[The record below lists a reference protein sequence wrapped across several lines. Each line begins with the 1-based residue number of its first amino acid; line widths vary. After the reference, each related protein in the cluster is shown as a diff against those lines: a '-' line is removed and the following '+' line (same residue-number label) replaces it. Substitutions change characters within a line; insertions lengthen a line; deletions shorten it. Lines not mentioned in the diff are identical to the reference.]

1 MSQIGVLFL
10 NSINIEPIS
19 NLVLVFLLLTLN
31 MQLPVRRAK
40 KTKQTLNIRAE
51 SKILR
56 NEIKVITKPSKEMYI
71 TWIYLKKKTKRIYH
85 QLGNLFAQ
93 LPVWA
98 EKYNLLHTT

>member
-71 TWIYLKKKTKRIYH
+71 TWIYLKKKNKADLSSTWKSICSIASVGRK
-85 QLGNLFAQ
+85 
-93 LPVWA
+93 V
-98 EKYNLLHTT
+98 

>member
-40 KTKQTLNIRAE
+40 TTKQTLNIRAE

-71 TWIYLKKKTKRIYH
+71 TWIYLKKKTKQIYH
-85 QLGNLFAQ
+85 QLGNLLAQ

>member
-1 MSQIGVLFL
+1 
-10 NSINIEPIS
+10 
-19 NLVLVFLLLTLN
+19 

-71 TWIYLKKKTKRIYH
+71 TWIYLKKKNKADLSSTWKSICSIASVGRK
-85 QLGNLFAQ
+85 
-93 LPVWA
+93 V
-98 EKYNLLHTT
+98 